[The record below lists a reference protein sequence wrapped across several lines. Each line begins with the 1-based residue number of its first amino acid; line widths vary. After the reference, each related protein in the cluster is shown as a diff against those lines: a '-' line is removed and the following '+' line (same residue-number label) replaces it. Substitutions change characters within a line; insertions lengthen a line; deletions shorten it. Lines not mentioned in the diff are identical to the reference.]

1 MPDDTQATQI
11 DKKRKAIQ
19 VSQKHNKRTEQ
30 RVESSRLRLMI
41 GFGIPWCT
49 PVVTY
54 RKILDDAIGP
64 PYFYYENVALTPK
77 GVWE

>member
-1 MPDDTQATQI
+1 
-11 DKKRKAIQ
+11 
-19 VSQKHNKRTEQ
+19 
-30 RVESSRLRLMI
+30 MI